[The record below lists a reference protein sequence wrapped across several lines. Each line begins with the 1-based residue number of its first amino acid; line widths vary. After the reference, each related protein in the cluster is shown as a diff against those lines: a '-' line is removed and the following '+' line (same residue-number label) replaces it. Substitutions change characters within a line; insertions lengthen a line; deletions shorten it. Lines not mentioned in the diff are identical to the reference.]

1 MREKIINGLSRI
13 ENKHGIHI
21 LYACEAGSRAYGT
34 ETAESD
40 YDVRFIFM
48 RPLRAYVSI
57 VQSGQTISDNT
68 EMSIEYHGWDIF
80 KALQLCQK
88 SNPSLYEWFM
98 SPFIYRK
105 DEFFY
110 KKMRQIIYSSY
121 SLETLF
127 KHYQSL
133 AIRNIKELRRKEAG
147 SKTYVKTFL
156 QALRA
161 TLTSRWIA
169 KHQSLP
175 PLLLKHL
182 ADGDQNIED
191 LIELLV
197 KAKTVKECTVHLA
210 HETILEEIID
220 SELDK
225 FQHIADRKTVD
236 VQRLNEV
243 VWGLFNI

>member
-1 MREKIINGLSRI
+1 MHKKIINGLSRI
-13 ENKHGIHI
+13 ENQHGIHI

-40 YDVRFIFM
+40 YDVRFIYM

-57 VQSGQTISDNT
+57 VQNEQTINNNT
-68 EMSIEYHGWDIF
+68 ETFIEYHGWDIF

-98 SPFIYRK
+98 SPLIYRK

-110 KKMRQIIYSSY
+110 KKMKQIIYSSY

-147 SKTYVKTFL
+147 SKAYVKTFL

-161 TLTSRWIA
+161 ALTSRWIA
-169 KHQSLP
+169 KYQSLP

-182 ADGDQNIED
+182 ADGDKKIEN
-191 LIELLV
+191 LIDVLV
-197 KAKTVKECTVHLA
+197 KAKTVKGYAVHLA

-220 SELDK
+220 SELVK
-225 FQHIADRKTVD
+225 FQHIADRKTAD
-236 VQRLNEV
+236 VHRLNEL
-243 VWGLFNI
+243 VWRLFNI